1 MPLGAESRP
10 YKRYSVTAAVTGSLL
25 FCERVRGTEVAT
37 LGRRHVI
44 SKETE
49 AEILRLHY
57 VEKWRKGTIAAQLH
71 VHYSTV
77 ERVLLQNGVS
87 PASLRLRHSI
97 NDPYIDLVRSTL
109 EKYPTLSGTR
119 LYHMAKER
127 GYIGHIDHFRRMVRR
142 YRVPLAEDARLRL
155 STLPAEQAQVDWAS
169 FGRIKIGNA
178 ERKLYAFVMVLSWSR
193 RIFLQFYVNQG
204 TANFQRGHI
213 EAFRFFEN
221 RIPRKILYD
230 NCKVVVQERVG
241 KAILY
246 NPELLALASHYRFE
260 PIAVEPNQPEQKG
273 RVERGIRFARSSFWP
288 GREWKTL
295 EDLNEQ
301 ALKWCRQ
308 EADERQWV
316 QNERLKVK
324 EAFRQE
330 VVHMVP
336 APDAPYPVYDRK
348 ETKSGKTQYIQFDL
362 NSYSIPP
369 SFVRTPL
376 SIFATIEEVRICQ
389 GTTLVAVHRRS
400 FDKGIQIENQS
411 HVDDLLNAKRA
422 GQQHRMMDRLQLAVP
437 IATNFYLEASKRG
450 HPLGRLTQ
458 ELNRLLNLYG
468 AAELAKG
475 IQKALEAGRIHA
487 AAVEQVLLQQRA
499 ETGRTR
505 LPVRLHF
512 QNNEKANNLRLP
524 PQSLDSYGSLFK
536 SEQVDEPHD

>member
-1 MPLGAESRP
+1 
-10 YKRYSVTAAVTGSLL
+10 
-25 FCERVRGTEVAT
+25 
-37 LGRRHVI
+37 VI

-87 PASLRLRHSI
+87 PASLRLRQSI

-109 EKYPTLSGTR
+109 EKYPTLTATR

-127 GYIGHIDHFRRMVRR
+127 GYAGHIDHFRKMVRR

-169 FGRIKIGNA
+169 FGRIKIGKA

-193 RIFLQFYVNQG
+193 RIFLRFYVNQG

-213 EAFRFFEN
+213 EAFKFFEN

-260 PIAVEPNQPEQKG
+260 PIAVEPNQPEHKG

-288 GREWKTL
+288 GREWESL
-295 EDLNEQ
+295 EDLNDQ
-301 ALKWCRQ
+301 ALKWCSQ

-324 EAFRQE
+324 DAFGQE

-336 APDAPYPVYDRK
+336 APGAPYPVYDRK

-369 SFVRTPL
+369 SFVQTPL

-400 FDKGIQIENQS
+400 FDKGVQIENQS
-411 HVDDLLNAKRA
+411 HVDELLNAKRA

-437 IATNFYLEASKRG
+437 VTTNFYLEASKRG
-450 HPLGRLTQ
+450 QQLGRLTQ
-458 ELNRLLNLYG
+458 ELYRLLNLYG
-468 AAELAKG
+468 AGELEKA

-499 ETGRTR
+499 DTGRTR

-512 QNNEKANNLRLP
+512 QNNEKANKLILP

-536 SEQVDEPHD
+536 KEQVDESNE